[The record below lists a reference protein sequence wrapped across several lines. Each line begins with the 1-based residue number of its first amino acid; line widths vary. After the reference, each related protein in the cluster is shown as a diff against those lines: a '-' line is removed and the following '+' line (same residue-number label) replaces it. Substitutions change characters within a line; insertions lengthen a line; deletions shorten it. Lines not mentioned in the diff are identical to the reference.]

1 MFEEK
6 IHQLSP
12 PVCENDLIA
21 CNLLKGID
29 RYEQFAILYPLE
41 NAMLK
46 RIFDVALSQEEY
58 EICQVIC
65 KVKKEN
71 EAIKWLLT

>member
-12 PVCENDLIA
+12 RVCENDLIA

-41 NAMLK
+41 DAMLK
-46 RIFDVALSQEEY
+46 RIFDVALLQEEY
-58 EICQVIC
+58 EICQVIRE
-65 KVKKEN
+65 VRKKM
-71 EAIKWLLT
+71 KS